1 MDWPQDAD
9 GDVMRRL
16 SAAGFAFDTPTSID
30 FNVDFDEWPPDEL
43 ALAAIS
49 NAFPDASITQE
60 DDYVSVQI
68 TSLVSYEVVTSVQ
81 ERLSALTANYRG
93 RCDSW
98 GLMQKPASN

>member
-9 GDVMRRL
+9 GDAMRRL
-16 SAAGFAFDTPTSID
+16 NAAGFAFDKPTSID
-30 FNVDFDEWPPDEL
+30 FNVDFEDSPPDEL

-49 NAFPDASITQE
+49 SAFPDATITPE
-60 DDYVSVQI
+60 DDYVLVQI
-68 TSLVSYEVVTSVQ
+68 TSIVSYEVVTSVQ

-98 GLMQKPASN
+98 GLMQTPAPN